1 MCELP
6 LCSKV
11 TEDSPGVPAEGL
23 SSGCEQD
30 PLRKIIKIQSPD
42 IHLTSIFSAPITAFG

>member
-11 TEDSPGVPAEGL
+11 TEDCPGVPAEGL

-30 PLRKIIKIQSPD
+30 PLRKEKNNKNPKS
-42 IHLTSIFSAPITAFG
+42 